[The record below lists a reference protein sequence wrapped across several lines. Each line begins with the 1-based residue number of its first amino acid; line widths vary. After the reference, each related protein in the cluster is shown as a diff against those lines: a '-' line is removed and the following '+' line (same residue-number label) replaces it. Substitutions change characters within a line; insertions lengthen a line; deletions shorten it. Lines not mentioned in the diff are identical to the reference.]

1 MCNSIHQNRGFNR
14 ISLNDI
20 LRSHKSNRLSLLR
33 KQRKEKKWKFQILS
47 GKDGWMDGYLL
58 GHLDDDVGIA
68 ATDVT
73 NGEINAASDADSEK
87 TEQILHERGCRL

>member
-1 MCNSIHQNRGFNR
+1 MRNSINQNRGFNR
-14 ISLNDI
+14 NSLNDI

-33 KQRKEKKWKFQILS
+33 KQRKKKEMEISGSIWKR
-47 GKDGWMDGYLL
+47 WMDGYLL

>member
-1 MCNSIHQNRGFNR
+1 MTFLDLIKVTDFLCSAN
-14 ISLNDI
+14 
-20 LRSHKSNRLSLLR
+20 
-33 KQRKEKKWKFQILS
+33 KEKKKKWKFQILSAS

>member
-1 MCNSIHQNRGFNR
+1 MTFLDLIKVTDFLCSAN
-14 ISLNDI
+14 
-20 LRSHKSNRLSLLR
+20 
-33 KQRKEKKWKFQILS
+33 KEKKKEMEISGSIWKR
-47 GKDGWMDGYLL
+47 WMDGYLL